1 MNFDMMCFEFVD
13 DGLQIVH
20 HEYFDEYA
28 DALEYE
34 KYHADDWEGG
44 VSITPMNKEAED
56 EMRCIQCGGGDD
68 CHYCVH
74 SDLYEGGER

>member
-1 MNFDMMCFEFVD
+1 MNFEVFCFDYVD
-13 DGLQIVH
+13 ESIQVVQK
-20 HEYFDEYA
+20 EYFDTYA
-28 DALEYE
+28 EALKFEQGEGKKYE
-34 KYHADDWEGG
+34 CG

-74 SDLYEGGER
+74 SDLYIDYK